1 MTSLVVEK
9 LTIGF
14 TRPLVRDLS
23 FTLAAGEAI
32 AVLGKNGSGKTTLFR
47 TLLGLVTPLRGNV
60 RADATPVSQLTPEA
74 IARVIA
80 YVPQTNSAAL
90 GLSVIEVVEMARAP
104 HLAWYARP
112 RARDREIAM
121 NALAELN
128 MADFAERPID
138 QLSGGER
145 QLVLIARALAAEA
158 PIILMDE
165 PTANLDFGNQFT
177 LLDEIAKL
185 KARGLAVM
193 FTTHAPDHA
202 LRIADRTLT
211 LNRDGVAEI
220 GPTADI
226 LTAARLSALYDMPI
240 ALVPHANGVITTVER
255 TEANV
260 PNV

>member
-1 MTSLVVEK
+1 MTTLAAEK

-14 TRPLVRDLS
+14 AEPLVRELS

-32 AVLGKNGSGKTTLFR
+32 AVLGQNGSGKTTLFR
-47 TLLGLVTPLRGNV
+47 TLLGLVAPLRGEV
-60 RADATPVSQLTPEA
+60 RLAARPVSQLTPEA
-74 IARVIA
+74 IARSIA

-90 GLSVIEVVEMARAP
+90 GLRVIEVVEMARTP

-112 RARDREIAM
+112 NAHDRHIALQ
-121 NALAELN
+121 ALAELN
-128 MADFAERPID
+128 IADFAERPID

-211 LNRDGVAEI
+211 LKRDGVAEI

-226 LTAARLSALYDMPI
+226 LTAARLSSLYDMPI
-240 ALVPHANGVITTVER
+240 ALVPHTGGVLTAVER
-255 TEANV
+255 FGTTRQT
-260 PNV
+260 